1 MRGDATAVAWKY
13 FEEMQT
19 INTVG
24 GEEEEVGVGVGGCR
38 GCSCSLFREMVWI
51 KVWTGT
57 CWS

>member
-1 MRGDATAVAWKY
+1 MAAAWKY
-13 FEEMQT
+13 FEEIQT

-24 GEEEEVGVGVGGCR
+24 EGGGGRGLVGAGGCVCR

-57 CWS
+57 CRS